1 MFQVMQA
8 KIDRIAPTIHSGGIL
23 KFLFCLAGATIVW
36 LLCPSTIVAQGWT
49 EIGPLP
55 TSPALATGTYTP
67 PNASPFLRTWT
78 KPVYDSNQNGL
89 LVYFANPDCCSG
101 TFSNAVFLYQVST
114 NDWQLVWSHMT
125 TATTTVG
132 AVADAPN
139 APADNHPYHAMAWD
153 STRGVLWKAFGSGV
167 LGGDTGDCGDCA
179 VSDTYK
185 LDMTTIQ
192 GVWTEVCGNTM
203 AACPPGPLQES
214 TLAYDPIHDT
224 LVLYGGLSGGTPTAD
239 TWEFTPGNNMWTQIC
254 GLNAS
259 PLPTCGPAQ
268 LDAPGLVYDA
278 TLGQFVLFG
287 GAVPGT
293 GSPMNTTTWL
303 YSVGTHTWTQVN
315 TNTNPPSSKFPA
327 MDYVPRLGA
336 VVLIGPEATGAHTW
350 AFNGSQWIDLNV
362 AVGPVLSASS
372 KDNAGAYDA
381 STDRF
386 VLFLPGPDTS
396 GDIWSLDLPS
406 SLNVPPPS
414 GPVAALSQAGVSFP
428 SEPVGT
434 TSSAQNVLIKST
446 GNAALTISNITITG
460 ANSGDFA
467 ETNTCLL
474 APSTLA
480 IGSTCTVS
488 FTFTPSAAGDESAQA
503 NLFDSSTTGS
513 PQVVVLQ
520 GTGVVSGPA
529 ATLSPGALT
538 FGNQKVGTSSAPQ
551 GLTLTSSGSA
561 ALTVSRILITGANSG
576 DFAQTNNCL
585 LSPAT
590 ISAGASCTIIV
601 TFTPSTAAAE
611 TATITI
617 ADNASGSPQLA
628 SLAGNETT
636 AATFGITAS
645 PSSATVTAG
654 QPATYMI
661 TISPSHGSSDTA
673 VVLSCSN
680 LPAMASCSFSQNNV
694 TPGSSAVSSK
704 LSILTSASSSR
715 NVLPPARGNRPLC
728 YPSLFGVVVL
738 SFVILS
744 VSHRRAGR
752 RRLIAQ
758 LAVIMVLG
766 IAALQAGCSGGLP
779 IQGDTPTGTYKNIKV
794 TATAGPQQT
803 STTVTLIVQ

>member
-8 KIDRIAPTIHSGGIL
+8 KIDPIAPRTRSGGAL
-23 KFLFCLAGATIVW
+23 QFRFCLAAATVVW
-36 LLCPSTIVAQGWT
+36 LLCPSTMMAQGWT
-49 EIGPLP
+49 EVGPLP
-55 TSPALATGTYTP
+55 TSPVLATGTYTP

-89 LVYFANPDCCSG
+89 LVYFANPSCCSG

-125 TATTTVG
+125 TASTSVG

-153 STRGVLWKAFGSGV
+153 STRNVLWKAFGSA
-167 LGGDTGDCGDCA
+167 LIGGDSGDCGDCA

-192 GVWTEVCGNTM
+192 GVWTEICGNTM
-203 AACPPGPLQES
+203 AACPPGHLQES

-224 LVLYGGLSGGTPTAD
+224 LVLYGGLSVGTPTAD
-239 TWEFTPGNNMWTQIC
+239 TWEFTPGNDTWTQTC
-254 GLNAS
+254 GLDAS
-259 PLPTCGPAQ
+259 PLPTCGPPQ

-287 GAVPGT
+287 GAVGA

-303 YSVGTHTWTQVN
+303 YSVGTHAWTQVN
-315 TNTNPPSSKFPA
+315 TNTNPPSSKFPV

-336 VVLIGPEATGAHTW
+336 VVLIGPEATGAHIW

-362 AVGPVLSASS
+362 AVAPVLSATS
-372 KDNAGAYDA
+372 KDDAGAYDA
-381 STDRF
+381 SADRF
-386 VLFLPGPDTS
+386 VLFLRGPDTNA
-396 GDIWSLDLPS
+396 DIWSLDLPS

-414 GPVAALSQAGVSFP
+414 GPVVALSQASVSFP

-434 TSSAQNVLIKST
+434 TSSAQPALIKST
-446 GNAALTISNITITG
+446 GSTALTISNITITG
-460 ANSGDFA
+460 TNSGDFA
-467 ETNTCLL
+467 ETNTCPV

-480 IGSTCTVS
+480 IGSSCTVS
-488 FTFTPSAAGDESAQA
+488 FTFKPSTAGDESAQA
-503 NLFDSSTTGS
+503 NLFDNSTTGS
-513 PQVVVLQ
+513 PQVIVLQ
-520 GTGVVSGPA
+520 GTGVVNGPA
-529 ATLSPGALT
+529 ATLFPGELS
-538 FGNQKVGTSSAPQ
+538 FGDQNLGTKSAPQ
-551 GLTLTSSGSA
+551 GLTLTSSGVT
-561 ALTVSRILITGANSG
+561 ALTVSSILITGTNSR

-585 LSPAT
+585 PSPAT
-590 ISAGASCTIIV
+590 ISAGASCTISV

-617 ADNASGSPQLA
+617 SDNASGSPQVA
-628 SLAGNETT
+628 SLTGNRTA

-654 QPATYMI
+654 QPAAYMI
-661 TISPSHGSSDTA
+661 TISPFGGSPNTP

-694 TPGSSAVSSK
+694 TLGSTAVSSK
-704 LSILTSASSSR
+704 VSILTSASSSR
-715 NVLPPARGNRPLC
+715 NVPPPARRIRLLC
-728 YPSLFGVVVL
+728 YPLLFGVVAL

-744 VSHRRAGR
+744 VSRRRDGR
-752 RRLIAQ
+752 RQLIAQ
-758 LAVIMVLG
+758 LAVIIVLW
-766 IAALQAGCSGGLP
+766 IAVFQAGCSGGLRVL
-779 IQGDTPTGTYKNIKV
+779 GGTPVGTYKNITV
-794 TATAGPQQT
+794 TATAGPQR
-803 STTVTLIVQ
+803 SATTVTLIVQ